1 MLKPRAVHGT
11 HKRLCSLRTAEVG
24 PEVTHSFALPERCG
38 EHLSG
43 PPSSWGQGSLHET
56 EPAAPSQASA
66 SRECCS
72 TTEPRRR
79 QRKPGSESRRQAS
92 HLRRRGG
99 GGGPGRATPGRG
111 RAAEGKGGTTSAPL
125 LPPAP
130 VCQARRRAQRA
141 AALLQNSLLL
151 TSEKPLPFPT
161 PHSGHTCLCRSPG
174 SLRRPTRPR
183 RTTRFPPSP
192 ALLRRSSKAMSAE
205 DYVSVNVEDD
215 DEAVM
220 IDHGENGLSA
230 QSCVSM
236 GQNSE
241 VNSVHHVAQLAYGS
255 EGLSVL
261 AEQVASQVSHSAS
274 MQRGSAHSPEKMDFA
289 FSHNKRK
296 RLAPTLVGQ
305 NVMRTREGEYEDS
318 EGVIYEYEPDY
329 ECVTSYAEASYTGDQ
344 QKTLM
349 EVLSYCQA
357 MYDAIQKLDKK
368 FDLLH
373 RKVSEMQHTRLKP
386 LLLKPKP
393 VGFTYRSSC
402 HLPQGKIRLQRS
414 MEKESSLH
422 LPSPGQGRH
431 SPVIRV
437 ALQNG
442 HVQVN
447 STIKHVQQSLQL
459 ESQQPVHRQSPPLPT
474 IVSTHSL
481 HSSYTSNNGMPDL
494 SPQSNLVAGVVE
506 STVNIA
512 SSPVASSSMPAPSE
526 TSMGNNAVVMNYRN
540 ASGSVNISNEL
551 PSSSVSINPS
561 FEFVGDPVRNVK
573 VLGNYLMKARQKT
586 KPKYAA
592 RYLVRVLFPKE
603 TLLCSI
609 MGVSA
614 RGRRTLDPNKI
625 AAIREFLATNFPNYD
640 LSEHGKDWKTCITN
654 VNAMI
659 RCLRSETKIN
669 PETAEGKEIAAVAPD
684 TSHCVDLNYNEDSE
698 GNSQNSQKMTSSIT
712 DTLQNSGLDKL
723 PDAFHTPS
731 VKKPQSLEPME
742 LLGSPW
748 RNVQLPFSV
757 IYVAKGKSRP
767 ELSARYL
774 IRHMFTEDVLVKS
787 NVYGNLERGMNPL
800 DCNRINALR
809 DFLQENYP
817 SFDLK
822 ETGYDWKACVA
833 AINSTI
839 RSLRHDHKKAT
850 IGIRRKVSAVPPLSA
865 KSPPRSPTS
874 VKPFE
879 SDTINLTD

>member
-1 MLKPRAVHGT
+1 
-11 HKRLCSLRTAEVG
+11 
-24 PEVTHSFALPERCG
+24 
-38 EHLSG
+38 
-43 PPSSWGQGSLHET
+43 
-56 EPAAPSQASA
+56 
-66 SRECCS
+66 
-72 TTEPRRR
+72 
-79 QRKPGSESRRQAS
+79 
-92 HLRRRGG
+92 
-99 GGGPGRATPGRG
+99 
-111 RAAEGKGGTTSAPL
+111 
-125 LPPAP
+125 
-130 VCQARRRAQRA
+130 
-141 AALLQNSLLL
+141 
-151 TSEKPLPFPT
+151 
-161 PHSGHTCLCRSPG
+161 
-174 SLRRPTRPR
+174 
-183 RTTRFPPSP
+183 
-192 ALLRRSSKAMSAE
+192 MSAA

-215 DEAVM
+215 VEAVI
-220 IDHGENGLSA
+220 IDRGENGLST
-230 QSCVSM
+230 QSCMSM
-236 GQNSE
+236 EQNSE
-241 VNSVHHVAQLAYGS
+241 VDGVVHHVAQLAYGS
-255 EGLSVL
+255 EGLSML
-261 AEQVASQVSHSAS
+261 AEKVGSQMNHSAS
-274 MQRGSAHSPEKMDFA
+274 MQRGSGHSPEKLDFV

-305 NVMRTREGEYEDS
+305 NVMRIREGEYEDS
-318 EGVIYEYEPDY
+318 DSVIYEYEPDY
-329 ECVTSYAEASYTGDQ
+329 ECGSIVSEASYTEASYIGDQ

-357 MYDAIQKLDKK
+357 MYDAIQQLDKK

-373 RKVSEMQHTRLKP
+373 QKVSEMQHARVKP

-393 VGFTYRSSC
+393 VGFTYRSSS
-402 HLPQGKIRLQRS
+402 HLPQGKLRVQKS
-414 MEKESSLH
+414 MERESSLH
-422 LPSPGQGRH
+422 LSSAGQGRH

-447 STIKHVQQSLQL
+447 STSKHVQQSLQL
-459 ESQQPVHRQSPPLPT
+459 ELQQPVHRQSPPLPT

-481 HSSYTSNNGMPDL
+481 HSSYTAANRMPDL
-494 SPQSNLVAGVVE
+494 SPRSNLVASIVE
-506 STVNIA
+506 STVNAA
-512 SSPVASSSMPAPSE
+512 SSPVASSAMPAPSE
-526 TSMGNNAVVMNYRN
+526 TSLGNNAVVVNYRN
-540 ASGSVNISNEL
+540 APGSVNVSKEL

-609 MGVSA
+609 MGVGA

-669 PETAEGKEIAAVAPD
+669 PETAEGKEKLADTPD

-698 GNSQNSQKMTSSIT
+698 GNSQNCQKMTSSTT
-712 DTLQNSGLDKL
+712 DTLQNSGLDKF
-723 PDAFHTPS
+723 PEAFHTAL
-731 VKKPQSLEPME
+731 VKKSQSLEPME

-787 NVYGNLERGMNPL
+787 NVYGNLERGMSPL

-850 IGIRRKVSAVPPLSA
+850 VGIRRKVLAAPPLSA
-865 KSPPRSPTS
+865 KSPPQSPTS